1 MRIILAALTAL
12 ALAALPAH
20 AAEQAK
26 TPSLGPEGDQPFTGD
41 PPAGAKACVDILRYA
56 NAQLNQKMVRF
67 LISRSADWG
76 PIFRADVVDGDGV
89 PTRFVCV
96 TQSTPGK
103 QPPVIFAVEPSLD
116 PLRDGPWGKPRAVD
130 GADAQNDTK

>member
-1 MRIILAALTAL
+1 MRITLAVLTAL
-12 ALAALPAH
+12 ALTLPAH
-20 AAEQAK
+20 AADQAK
-26 TPSLGPEGDQPFTGD
+26 PPPLGPEGEQPFTGE
-41 PPAGAKACVDILRYA
+41 PPAGAKGCVDILRYA

-116 PLRDGPWGKPRAVD
+116 PLRDGPWGKPRAVV
-130 GADAQNDTK
+130 GEDAQNDVK